1 MTKCVNPL
9 RHLER
14 LSAKSSRSTNQNA
27 PFGRLSTTC
36 CLVSKWF
43 HALCHTG
50 PYTVDAL
57 AARVVFY
64 YSLAHERF
72 GTLAE
77 VRAPLLA
84 GAYTR
89 PLLSST

>member
-1 MTKCVNPL
+1 M
-9 RHLER
+9 
-14 LSAKSSRSTNQNA
+14 
-27 PFGRLSTTC
+27 
-36 CLVSKWF
+36 
-43 HALCHTG
+43 
-50 PYTVDAL
+50 DAL

-84 GAYTR
+84 LHRTAALRFDEIGQETILN
-89 PLLSST
+89 LLLRNYLHYNLYDQAEKLRSKVGPGRCGPPRHHTIYDAASIL

>member
-1 MTKCVNPL
+1 
-9 RHLER
+9 
-14 LSAKSSRSTNQNA
+14 
-27 PFGRLSTTC
+27 
-36 CLVSKWF
+36 
-43 HALCHTG
+43 
-50 PYTVDAL
+50 VDAL

-89 PLLSST
+89 PLFSST